1 MFEIARFESRRRLR
15 AALFVSALLVA
26 TVGLVVGLF
35 PSIEQ
40 SGVDFEAYVEAF
52 PPEIRTTFIGSLAE
66 LGTIEGFL
74 VTELYQ
80 FVWSL
85 LVGLYV
91 AAAGAGA
98 VAGEAESGTLDLLLV
113 NPVTRT
119 RVVVGKALSLLP
131 LILLLNGIAA
141 VTVLVGVSLI
151 GEHVR
156 LDRLLLLHA
165 GFVVYHAASGSVGL
179 VASVLVDR
187 VRRAQGIA
195 LGALFATYLLD
206 SLTVETDYE
215 WLGELSLSRHFDP
228 GEVLVAGDVDWL
240 GLAVLVGVAVV
251 GVIVAAELFE
261 RRDVAG

>member
-1 MFEIARFESRRRLR
+1 MLDIARFEARRRLR
-15 AALFVSALLVA
+15 SALFVSVLLVA
-26 TVGLVVGLF
+26 TIGLVVGLF

-40 SGVDFEAYVEAF
+40 SGVDFEAYVESF
-52 PPEIRTTFIGSLAE
+52 PPEVRSAFIGSLAE

-98 VAGEAESGTLDLLLV
+98 IAGETENGTLDLLLV

-119 RVVVGKALSLLP
+119 RIVVGKALSLLP
-131 LILLLNGIAA
+131 LIAVVNAVAA
-141 VTVLVGVSLI
+141 VTVLVGVELI

-165 GFVVYHAASGSVGL
+165 GFVVYHAAAGSVGL
-179 VASVLVDR
+179 VASVLLDR
-187 VRRAQGIA
+187 VRRAQGLA
-195 LGALFATYLLD
+195 LGLLFGTYLLD

-215 WLGELSLSRHFDP
+215 WLGAFSLSRHFDA
-228 GEVLVAGDVDWL
+228 GEVFVAGDVEWT
-240 GLAVLVGVAVV
+240 GLAVLLAVAVG
-251 GVIVAAELFE
+251 GVVLAAELFE
-261 RRDVAG
+261 RRDLSG